1 MTAATTLKYSEFKI
15 LLGDGAEPEVFTAI
29 CGLTSKGFN
38 YTTDTSST
46 NVPDCTDED
55 LPSFAEKDIT
65 SFSAQLSGSGVATRQ
80 SLGDLQAWIV
90 SGARKNVKV
99 SFATAPVG
107 DPELYVGPAVLSSL
121 NVTANKGERVNVDIT
136 IDFAAKPTV
145 TNHSA

>member
-15 LLGDGAEPEVFTAI
+15 LLGDGSSPEVFTAI

-55 LPSFAEKDIT
+55 LPSFSEKDIIA
-65 SFSAQLSGSGVATRQ
+65 FSAQLSGSGVATRQ
-80 SLGDLQAWIV
+80 SLGMMQEWIT
-90 SGARKNVKV
+90 SGERKNVTV
-99 SFATAPVG
+99 SFAEAPVG
-107 DPELYVGPAVLSSL
+107 DPEIYTGPAVLSSL

-136 IDFAAKPTV
+136 IDFASKPVVTV
-145 TNHSA
+145 GAA

>member
-15 LLGDGAEPEVFTAI
+15 LLGDGATPTEVFTPI

-55 LPSFAEKDIT
+55 LPSFAEKDII
-65 SFSAQLSGSGVATRQ
+65 SFSSQISGSGVATRQ
-80 SLGDLQAWIV
+80 SLGLLQDWIT
-90 SGARKNVKV
+90 SGERKNVQV
-99 SFATAPVG
+99 SFADAPVG
-107 DPELYVGPAVLSSL
+107 DPELYAGPAVLSSL
-121 NVTANKGERVNVDIT
+121 NVTANKGERVQVEIT

-145 TNHSA
+145 TDAT